1 MSHFKKAKP
10 IDAMK
15 HFAFFL
21 LALILSGVMALSHVS
36 AGSTAPSDIGITRVT
51 ELKAAEIDGIR
62 FESIR
67 PEPVLTLPKKQL
79 DTNGVIALGHVPRL
93 LAGAVDAELG
103 RATELTSF
111 ESTHSNAVEVDGI
124 HLETVVFNPIWRIP
138 ANLHGANTPVQFGVR
153 ITNKTSESI
162 RVPWIFS
169 FSPKIVKMDGQ
180 VLRIVNNVSP
190 SDPPSTK
197 EPLCPSIKPGKSET
211 FVWNWILQW
220 QNNQLQLEGTNA
232 YGAPWI
238 YEPLSP
244 GVYSIAVQYNVRSTI
259 VRLCELITKVSRAE
273 EKIWV
278 GQGTTPSK
286 NISLVHL

>member
-1 MSHFKKAKP
+1 MSQFKKPKP
-10 IDAMK
+10 IYVMK
-15 HFAFFL
+15 HFALFL
-21 LALILSGVMALSHVS
+21 LVLILSGVMALSHVS

-51 ELKAAEIDGIR
+51 ELKAGEIDGIR
-62 FESIR
+62 FESIM
-67 PEPVLTLPKKQL
+67 PEPVLTLPKKQP
-79 DTNGVIALGHVPRL
+79 DTNGVIAFGHVPRL
-93 LAGAVDAELG
+93 LAGAVDLELG

-111 ESTHSNAVEVDGI
+111 ESTHSNVVEVDGM

-169 FSPKIVKMDGQ
+169 FGPKIIKMDGQ
-180 VLRIVNNVSP
+180 VLRIVNNVIS
-190 SDPPSTK
+190 SGPPSTK

-244 GVYSIAVQYNVRSTI
+244 GVYSIALQYNVRSTI
-259 VRLCELITKVSRAE
+259 VQLCELITKVSRAE

-278 GQGTTPSK
+278 GRGTTPSK